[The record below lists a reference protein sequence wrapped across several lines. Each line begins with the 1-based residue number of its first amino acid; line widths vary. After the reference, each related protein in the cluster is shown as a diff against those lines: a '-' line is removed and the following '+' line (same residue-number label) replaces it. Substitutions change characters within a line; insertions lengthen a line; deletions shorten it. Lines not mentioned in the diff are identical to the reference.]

1 MNSREFKCASV
12 LTDLVENYGVI
23 GVKTSFEDEG
33 ATFEEVLRLKE
44 ICNQAKTKL
53 NLKVGGPEA
62 IRDIIDSTQIGTKG
76 LVGPMIESSFGLQ
89 KFIKACKSNLPES
102 SYKVTNLYVNTETIT
117 ALQNIESLVNIP
129 EFEELHGVTIGRV
142 DLVGSMGKDRSY
154 VNSKEILDLARKT
167 FTLVKD
173 KGVKACIGGAVS
185 VDSEE
190 FLKTLHSEGLLDKFE
205 TRYIIFDPTIALKNL
220 SKSLM
225 KAQIFE
231 YEWMMAKHESHLN
244 LANRELKRIQMIQD
258 RINSST
264 KNV

>member
-1 MNSREFKCASV
+1 
-12 LTDLVENYGVI
+12 
-23 GVKTSFEDEG
+23 
-33 ATFEEVLRLKE
+33 
-44 ICNQAKTKL
+44 
-53 NLKVGGPEA
+53 
-62 IRDIIDSTQIGTKG
+62 
-76 LVGPMIESSFGLQ
+76 MIESSFGLQ

-220 SKSLM
+220 PKSLM